1 MARRRHARGAGG
13 GRPGR
18 RPARRLPLP
27 GGRPA
32 RLAHREWL
40 HSGIADLVP
49 DGDDLRR
56 VPATDYIARLNKW
69 QRRLNR
75 VTALDAD
82 PFDNPVDLRDVQ
94 RAVKEP
100 HELPR

>member
-1 MARRRHARGAGG
+1 
-13 GRPGR
+13 
-18 RPARRLPLP
+18 
-27 GGRPA
+27 
-32 RLAHREWL
+32 
-40 HSGIADLVP
+40 
-49 DGDDLRR
+49 
-56 VPATDYIARLNKW
+56 LNKW